1 MALAASK
8 AEASDQTGEKEQC
21 LDALMSPSASTD
33 KEPLMKE
40 DPIAE
45 LYQHHGGACPDRATT
60 IRMMESLLD
69 ESRRDPLSN
78 VYGPGP
84 LLLSD
89 VPESAR
95 CDGVILG
102 IDEAGRGSVLGP
114 MIYGCAYWHPSVTS
128 SIPKDFNDSKQLTEE
143 KRASLLKK
151 ILYET
156 PSMGFAVRVLHASE
170 IARNMLR
177 AAPYNLNQMSHDTAI
192 EIIRSLLK
200 AGVKIDT
207 CYIDTVGNP
216 QSYTRRLQ
224 LEFPGLNF
232 VVESKADAKYP
243 PCSAGSVVA
252 KNVRD
257 RMTKSWAFTEM
268 DLGAT
273 AEFGSGYPSDPTC
286 KKWMEAHQKS
296 TIFGFPDVVRFS
308 WAPAKKALE
317 DNATK
322 VVFEADV
329 DDDQDDGMALASK
342 KRQQEQMN
350 VFLGKQPTKVKRYSF
365 FTRRRMDIVSKLG

>member
-1 MALAASK
+1 MAAMSSVPGDESK
-8 AEASDQTGEKEQC
+8 DVMM
-21 LDALMSPSASTD
+21 D
-33 KEPLMKE
+33 
-40 DPIAE
+40 DPMT
-45 LYQHHGGACPDRATT
+45 LLCKNNGPCPDRDTT
-60 IRMMESLLD
+60 VRVMEALMDESL
-69 ESRRDPLSN
+69 RDPLSN
-78 VYGPGP
+78 VYGAGP

-89 VPESAR
+89 VPESAKS
-95 CDGVILG
+95 DGVLVG

-114 MIYGCAYWHPSVTS
+114 MIYGAAYWHPSQTS
-128 SIPKDFNDSKQLTEE
+128 SIPQDFNDSKQLTEE
-143 KRASLLKK
+143 KRALLLKK

-177 AAPYNLNQMSHDTAI
+177 PAPYNLNQMSHDSAI

-224 LEFPGLNF
+224 QEFPGLNF

-257 RMTKSWAFTEM
+257 RMTKSWKYTEK
-268 DLGAT
+268 DLDAT
-273 AEFGSGYPSDPTC
+273 NDFGSGYPSDPTC
-286 KKWMEAHQKS
+286 KKWMEDHQKCK
-296 TIFGFPDVVRFS
+296 IFGFPDVIRFS
-308 WAPAKKALE
+308 WAPAKKAME
-317 DNATK
+317 DNAIK

-329 DDDQDDGMALASK
+329 DDDQQDGLASK
-342 KRQQEQMN
+342 KRQQEHMSA
-350 VFLGKQPTKVKRYSF
+350 FLGKQPAKAKRYSF
-365 FTRRRMDIVSKLG
+365 FARRRMEIVSKLD